1 MILRSF
7 IRTRNYRLYVLCL
20 FLILILYISIFC
32 LFSGKL
38 QKSNFLIFYALLYS
52 ISLSVVLGSFIE
64 LIINGLRFKEAI
76 ILDDDSI
83 YPHNIKFN
91 IKGKFISDVFYT
103 DKKTFNDLKRIKI
116 SDRFNICVFGT
127 SIKLLS
133 YHGNNNDHIKDYVGT
148 VYIEGDIKYYAK
160 LKLKYG

>member
-20 FLILILYISIFC
+20 FLILILLVSNFW
-32 LFSGKL
+32 LFSDKL
-38 QKSNFLIFYALLYS
+38 YRSNFLIFYALIYS

-64 LIINGLRFKEAI
+64 LIVVGLRFKEAI

-83 YPHNIKFN
+83 YPHTMKFN
-91 IKGKFISDVFYT
+91 IKGRFISDVFYT
-103 DKKTFNDLKRIKI
+103 DRKTFNDLKRIKI

-127 SIKLLS
+127 RAKLLS
-133 YHGNNNDHIKDYVGT
+133 YHGNNNDHIKDYIGT
-148 VYIEGDIKYYAK
+148 VYIEGDGKYYAK